1 MTFAACEVAAASG
14 FKGALEAARTV
25 ARAEARADGFED
37 GALTKLSVDERARRA
52 RAEARRALRGLLGAH
67 PSSGAH
73 EEVLRRFKPPAVR
86 HDSGVFG
93 HQKPPT
99 ADRGPIADG
108 AVARDAPAGKDFD
121 AANAALAFLRAYAS
135 VSRDASEVVRR
146 DAFPILSGAL
156 SEHGAGNARR
166 YTRANVV
173 ALWDATRERLRS
185 SGARGGTTLATS
197 RAASAGAARGGERRA
212 ATGRRLDARRALEQ
226 RRAEP
231 PERTSACVKRAKFF
245 TRKRPSGRR
254 KKEPLAVVGVGA
266 GDVRERLRFVRRGA
280 AR

>member
-1 MTFAACEVAAASG
+1 M
-14 FKGALEAARTV
+14 
-25 ARAEARADGFED
+25 
-37 GALTKLSVDERARRA
+37 
-52 RAEARRALRGLLGAH
+52 
-67 PSSGAH
+67 
-73 EEVLRRFKPPAVR
+73 R

-185 SGARGGTTLATS
+185 PELAGGRRFSYLS
-197 RAASAGAARGGERRA
+197 PPAGAARGGERRA
-212 ATGRRLDARRALEQ
+212 ATGSDSMGRALD
-226 RRAEP
+226 RDALNHRNGRAH
-231 PERTSACVKRAKFF
+231 AQA
-245 TRKRPSGRR
+245 RKI
-254 KKEPLAVVGVGA
+254 
-266 GDVRERLRFVRRGA
+266 FH
-280 AR
+280 